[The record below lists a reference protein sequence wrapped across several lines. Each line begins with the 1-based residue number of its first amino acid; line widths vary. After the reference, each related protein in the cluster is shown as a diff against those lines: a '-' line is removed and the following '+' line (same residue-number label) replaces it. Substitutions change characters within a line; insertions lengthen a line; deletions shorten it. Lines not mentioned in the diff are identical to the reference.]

1 MIYCNS
7 LNARAPGYVRPP
19 SPTGQDND
27 RCIMPLFSQ
36 NIDENEENYSYTEP
50 SGSPTSSPTEKQL
63 QELDVNDPSRN
74 TEIGINTQ
82 NELAEKL
89 EFFKQ
94 LEQEKSNLDYGKLNE
109 LLDIEGTSCTDR
121 VRADDLLQATGVEL
135 GNSIFNA
142 TGNGYE

>member
-1 MIYCNS
+1 M
-7 LNARAPGYVRPP
+7 
-19 SPTGQDND
+19 
-27 RCIMPLFSQ
+27 
-36 NIDENEENYSYTEP
+36 
-50 SGSPTSSPTEKQL
+50 
-63 QELDVNDPSRN
+63 NDPSQN
-74 TEIGINTQ
+74 TEMGINTQ

-109 LLDIEGTSCTDR
+109 MLDEDTSVTDR

-142 TGNGYE
+142 TGMGH

>member
-1 MIYCNS
+1 M
-7 LNARAPGYVRPP
+7 
-19 SPTGQDND
+19 
-27 RCIMPLFSQ
+27 
-36 NIDENEENYSYTEP
+36 
-50 SGSPTSSPTEKQL
+50 
-63 QELDVNDPSRN
+63 
-74 TEIGINTQ
+74 NTQ

-109 LLDIEGTSCTDR
+109 ILDDGTSVTDQ

-142 TGNGYE
+142 TGIGCTDCIIFNRGWLFVSGLA